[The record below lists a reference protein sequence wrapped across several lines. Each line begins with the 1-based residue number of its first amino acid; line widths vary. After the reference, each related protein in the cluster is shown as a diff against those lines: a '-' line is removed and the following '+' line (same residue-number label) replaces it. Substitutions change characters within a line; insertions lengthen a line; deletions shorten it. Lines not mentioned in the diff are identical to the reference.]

1 MFFLQLNCHILRI
14 KETSEKLL
22 IYNQTFLIQL
32 ISSLKK
38 ILVKDNSHDENAIRI
53 CKYVL
58 NYIRN
63 RQRVMEVKDL
73 FQNRLA
79 LLEEYREWISEGI
92 NQDYVLYL
100 ISKNE
105 ISDTN

>member
-1 MFFLQLNCHILRI
+1 M
-14 KETSEKLL
+14 
-22 IYNQTFLIQL
+22 
-32 ISSLKK
+32 
-38 ILVKDNSHDENAIRI
+38 KDIFHDENAIHV

-63 RQRVMEVKDL
+63 RQRIMEVKDE
-73 FQNRLA
+73 FQNRMA

-92 NQDYVLYL
+92 NEDYVIYL

-105 ISDTN
+105 ISDFN

>member
-1 MFFLQLNCHILRI
+1 M
-14 KETSEKLL
+14 
-22 IYNQTFLIQL
+22 
-32 ISSLKK
+32 
-38 ILVKDNSHDENAIRI
+38 KDISHDENAIHV

-63 RQRVMEVKDL
+63 RQRILKVKDL
-73 FQNRLA
+73 YQNRMA

-105 ISDTN
+105 ISDKN

>member
-1 MFFLQLNCHILRI
+1 M
-14 KETSEKLL
+14 
-22 IYNQTFLIQL
+22 
-32 ISSLKK
+32 
-38 ILVKDNSHDENAIRI
+38 KDVSHDENAIDV

-63 RQRVMEVKDL
+63 RQRLMEVKDL
-73 FQNRLA
+73 FHNRMA

-105 ISDTN
+105 VSDINWFLFKVD

>member
-1 MFFLQLNCHILRI
+1 MKNI
-14 KETSEKLL
+14 
-22 IYNQTFLIQL
+22 
-32 ISSLKK
+32 
-38 ILVKDNSHDENAIRI
+38 SHDENAIHV
-53 CKYVL
+53 CNHVL

-63 RQRVMEVKDL
+63 RQKMMEVKDL
-73 FQNRLA
+73 FQNRIA

-105 ISDTN
+105 ISDIN

>member
-1 MFFLQLNCHILRI
+1 MKNI
-14 KETSEKLL
+14 
-22 IYNQTFLIQL
+22 
-32 ISSLKK
+32 
-38 ILVKDNSHDENAIRI
+38 SHDDKAIHV
-53 CKYVL
+53 CKYIL

-63 RQRVMEVKDL
+63 RQRIMESKDL
-73 FQNRLA
+73 FQNRMA

-105 ISDTN
+105 ISDIS

>member
-1 MFFLQLNCHILRI
+1 M
-14 KETSEKLL
+14 KD
-22 IYNQTFLIQL
+22 TF
-32 ISSLKK
+32 
-38 ILVKDNSHDENAIRI
+38 HDKNAIHV

-63 RQRVMEVKDL
+63 RQRIMEVKDN
-73 FQNRLA
+73 FQNRMA

-105 ISDTN
+105 ISDIN

>member
-1 MFFLQLNCHILRI
+1 M
-14 KETSEKLL
+14 KD
-22 IYNQTFLIQL
+22 TF
-32 ISSLKK
+32 
-38 ILVKDNSHDENAIRI
+38 HDKNAIQV

-63 RQRVMEVKDL
+63 RQRIMEVKDN
-73 FQNRLA
+73 FQNRMA

-100 ISKNE
+100 KSKNE
-105 ISDTN
+105 ISDLN

>member
-1 MFFLQLNCHILRI
+1 MEN
-14 KETSEKLL
+14 
-22 IYNQTFLIQL
+22 
-32 ISSLKK
+32 ISHNK
-38 ILVKDNSHDENAIRI
+38 NAIHV

-63 RQRVMEVKDL
+63 RQRNLEVKDE
-73 FQNRLA
+73 FQNRMA

-100 ISKNE
+100 ISRNQ
-105 ISDTN
+105 ISDLN

>member
-1 MFFLQLNCHILRI
+1 
-14 KETSEKLL
+14 
-22 IYNQTFLIQL
+22 
-32 ISSLKK
+32 
-38 ILVKDNSHDENAIRI
+38 VKDIYHDKNAINV

-63 RQRVMEVKDL
+63 RQRIMEVKDK
-73 FQNRLA
+73 FQNRMA

-105 ISDTN
+105 ISDIN

>member
-1 MFFLQLNCHILRI
+1 
-14 KETSEKLL
+14 
-22 IYNQTFLIQL
+22 
-32 ISSLKK
+32 
-38 ILVKDNSHDENAIRI
+38 VKDISHDKNAIHV

-63 RQRVMEVKDL
+63 RQRLMEVKNN
-73 FQNRLA
+73 FQNRMA
-79 LLEEYREWISEGI
+79 LLEEYREWISDGI

-105 ISDTN
+105 ISDIN

>member
-1 MFFLQLNCHILRI
+1 
-14 KETSEKLL
+14 
-22 IYNQTFLIQL
+22 
-32 ISSLKK
+32 
-38 ILVKDNSHDENAIRI
+38 VKDISHDKNAIHV

-63 RQRVMEVKDL
+63 RQRIMEVKNL
-73 FQNRLA
+73 FQNRIA

-92 NQDYVLYL
+92 NQDYVFYL
-100 ISKNE
+100 ITKKQ